1 MMMTPVLSLKQHRNF
16 STGRHILQIWNKT
29 HYYKCDL
36 VFQWSGIWYI
46 DVIDLYVHIST
57 FIWQKMSIAST
68 KLSVLNA
75 KFQLQ
80 HQISMK
86 VNLEWRRCFTNVWL
100 CVNRGGLACLLLS
113 LQKTGTNIFI
123 KSFDENASNQ
133 RCAIW
138 HIWQENLRR
147 NRTWTNILKSGKPW
161 EKQTFYAFLCMF
173 NWFNPVLE
181 IFMCVL

>member
-29 HYYKCDL
+29 HYYNCDL
-36 VFQWSGIWYI
+36 VFQWSSIWYI

-57 FIWQKMSIAST
+57 FILQKLSIAST

-100 CVNRGGLACLLLS
+100 CVNRGGLACLLLR
-113 LQKTGTNIFI
+113 LQKKPG
-123 KSFDENASNQ
+123 
-133 RCAIW
+133 
-138 HIWQENLRR
+138 HQEGIRFH
-147 NRTWTNILKSGKPW
+147 K
-161 EKQTFYAFLCMF
+161 EKQLFSSNHLMRMLQISDVWSDT
-173 NWFNPVLE
+173 
-181 IFMCVL
+181 